1 MKKNKLLR
9 YLSDKVPGKF
19 MKKMKIT
26 LLLCLLC
33 VLQLNAAQLLS
44 AQAKVTLDMQNVPL
58 ENLFIE
64 LKKQTGS
71 VFVLGIL
78 KLININLC
86 LLLLKIRS

>member
-1 MKKNKLLR
+1 
-9 YLSDKVPGKF
+9 